1 VRLLTGAPPPTL
13 NNSHVARHQQNW
25 RLHEY
30 HLLLPEDL
38 DSAAVKAALADPQY
52 WPLSAGDPLRAYL
65 PHGLAIQQDHNGIRV
80 REPGHVVDT
89 FYSRCPAPEDIT
101 PEYAKRVREILI
113 VGEVSRPVASFLFNY
128 LIIFI
133 RLTNLCPLCYTI
145 FYVLFFFRW
154 FVARWNRVIRR
165 GASLRL

>member
-1 VRLLTGAPPPTL
+1 MAYVRMLTGAPPPTL
-13 NNSHVARHQQNW
+13 NNSHVARHQQTW

-38 DSAAVKAALADPQY
+38 DSAAAKAALADPRY
-52 WPLSAGDPLRAYL
+52 WPLSPGDPLRAYL
-65 PHGLAIQQDHNGIRV
+65 PHGLAIQQDHNGIQV

-89 FYSRCPAPEDIT
+89 SYSRCPAPEDIT

-113 VGEVSRPVASFLFNY
+113 VGEVSQQSVTLFY

-133 RLTNLCPLCYTI
+133 RLTNMCG
-145 FYVLFFFRW
+145 YVWHLLFLLF
-154 FVARWNRVIRR
+154 ARRNRVIRR
-165 GASLRL
+165 GASSHS